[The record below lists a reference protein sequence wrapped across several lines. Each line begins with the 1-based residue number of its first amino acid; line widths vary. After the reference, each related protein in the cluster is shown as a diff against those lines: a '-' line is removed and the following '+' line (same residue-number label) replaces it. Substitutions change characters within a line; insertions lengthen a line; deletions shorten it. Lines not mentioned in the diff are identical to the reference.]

1 MWCCCETSEELEIQ
15 APVVADQ
22 VLPETASRGGE
33 AAGAGSAS
41 TEAKPVAKEVV
52 FEQPRK
58 AATFTVE
65 LHRNPSSSFGVD
77 VSAAGKVCLV
87 NSVID
92 GTLVSEWNEKIGKS
106 GEDDKDRRIR
116 PYDRLMSFN
125 EKKNLKGKEMMDML
139 RSASGPVTL
148 IVQRPSFQ
156 RVVLFKRDQELGITV
171 IHGPTF
177 LLISNIT
184 DGVFQT
190 HNARAAPKDVINIPS
205 RIVSVDGRRGNSQ
218 LLLKLME
225 DAESSFEVELL
236 RYD

>member
-1 MWCCCETSEELEIQ
+1 MQ
-15 APVVADQ
+15 
-22 VLPETASRGGE
+22 
-33 AAGAGSAS
+33 
-41 TEAKPVAKEVV
+41 VV

-87 NSVID
+87 NSASWRPKEGHVVLTKV
-92 GTLVSEWNEKIGKS
+92 GA
-106 GEDDKDRRIR
+106 DRRIR